1 VRRRLTAILA
11 ADAVGYSRMMG
22 KDEEDTI
29 RVLGAHRA
37 VIDGIIEFHEGRI
50 VGTAGDSVLAEFAS
64 SVEAVRCA
72 VEIQE
77 ALKTRN
83 DALPEQRQLFFRI
96 GVNLGDVM
104 VKGEDLLGDG
114 VNVAAR
120 LESIAEPG
128 GICISSSV
136 YDQIA
141 GKLTLGFV
149 DAGEQALKN
158 ISKPVHVYRVAGTR
172 ATEPVA
178 RPRWRRMGT
187 AAALAGFVAA
197 VIAAGVVWQAG
208 WLAPGAG
215 GREQASTAGA
225 ADAEAKRAEEERR
238 AAEERARVE
247 AELAQAR
254 AETQAAKRGAEI
266 EAAAAAEA
274 KRALDAQRT
283 AEAKARAE
291 AELARARAE
300 VEAIKRQAQTE
311 LAAATKARQEAETK
325 AATETKVAA
334 VVQSASAPASASVAA
349 LRFDGQWTV
358 TRSCE
363 AFKDRPA
370 VVHRF
375 SATVSKG
382 EFLLERGQRGQPGY
396 QNLRGKP
403 AEDGSLVLTGI
414 FTPRIPRYPGQEAPA
429 YFEGRFDGERFTL
442 KGMYGK
448 RGCSL
453 VIARAGA

>member
-1 VRRRLTAILA
+1 
-11 ADAVGYSRMMG
+11 MMG
-22 KDEEDTI
+22 KDEEDTL
-29 RVLGAHRA
+29 RALAAHRA

-83 DALPEQRQLFFRI
+83 DALPEERRLFFRI

-120 LESIAEPG
+120 LESIAESG

-141 GKLTLGFV
+141 GKLNLGFV
-149 DAGEQALKN
+149 DIGDQALKN
-158 ISKPVHVYRVAGTR
+158 ISKPVHVYRVAGTG
-172 ATEPVA
+172 AAAPA
-178 RPRWRRMGT
+178 APPRSRRMVT
-187 AAALAGFVAA
+187 AAAFAGLIAVVVA
-197 VIAAGVVWQAG
+197 VGVAWQAG
-208 WLAPGAG
+208 WLPPAA
-215 GREQASTAGA
+215 RDQASPASA
-225 ADAEAKRAEEERR
+225 AKVDATRAEEARR
-238 AAEERARVE
+238 IAEERERAQ

-254 AETQAAKRGAEI
+254 AEAQAAKRRAER
-266 EAAAAAEA
+266 EEVAAAEA
-274 KRALDAQRT
+274 KRALEAQRT
-283 AEAKARAE
+283 AEAKTRSE

-325 AATETKVAA
+325 AATETKLAA
-334 VVQSASAPASASVAA
+334 VVQSASAPASASAA
-349 LRFDGQWTV
+349 PSRFDGQWTV

-363 AFKDRPA
+363 PFNDLPAFVDK
-370 VVHRF
+370 F
-375 SATVSKG
+375 LATANKG
-382 EFLLERGQRGQPGY
+382 EFLVERGQRGQPAY

-403 AEDGSLVLTGI
+403 TENGSLILTGI
-414 FTPRIPRYPGQEAPA
+414 ASPGVRRFTGQEFPV
-429 YFEGRFDGERFTL
+429 YLEGRFDGERFTL
-442 KGMYGK
+442 KGTYG
-448 RGCSL
+448 RRSCSV
-453 VIARAGA
+453 VIARAGG

>member
-1 VRRRLTAILA
+1 MGTGNVKRRLTAILA

-22 KDEEDTI
+22 ADEEDTMRI
-29 RVLGAHRA
+29 LAAHRA

-50 VGTAGDSVLAEFAS
+50 VGTAGDSVLAEFVS

-83 DALPEQRQLFFRI
+83 DALPEERRLFFRI

-120 LESIAEPG
+120 LEGIAEPG

-141 GKLTLGFV
+141 GKLNLGFM
-149 DAGEQALKN
+149 DIGDQALKN

-172 ATEPVA
+172 AAAPA
-178 RPRWRRMGT
+178 APPRWRRVAT
-187 AAALAGFVAA
+187 AAALGGFVAIA
-197 VIAAGVVWQAG
+197 VAVGVAWQAG
-208 WLAPGAG
+208 WLAPGASD
-215 GREQASTAGA
+215 REQASATSA
-225 ADAEAKRAEEERR
+225 ADAEAKRAEKEQR
-238 AAEERARVE
+238 AAEDRGRAQ

-254 AETQAAKRGAEI
+254 AEAETAKRRAEI

-283 AEAKARAE
+283 AEAKA
-291 AELARARAE
+291 ELARARAE
-300 VEAIKRQAQTE
+300 AEAIKRQAQAE
-311 LAAATKARQEAETK
+311 LAAATKARQES
-325 AATETKVAA
+325 ETKVAH
-334 VVQSASAPASASVAA
+334 VTPSASVAVRA
-349 LRFDGQWTV
+349 GVSASRFDGQWTA

-363 AFKDRPA
+363 AFMELP
-370 VVHRF
+370 
-375 SATVSKG
+375 ATVDRFAVTVNKG
-382 EFLLERGQRGQPGY
+382 EFVLERGQPGQPGY
-396 QNLRGKP
+396 NLVRGRP
-403 AEDGSLVLTGI
+403 ADDGSLVLTGTGI
-414 FTPRIPRYPGQEAPA
+414 SRQPQYLGREYAA
-429 YFEGRFDGERFTL
+429 YLEGRFDGERFVL
-442 KGMYGK
+442 KGKYGR
-448 RGCSL
+448 RGCSI
-453 VIARAGA
+453 VFARAGG

>member
-1 VRRRLTAILA
+1 VGTGNIKRRLTAILA

-22 KDEEDTI
+22 KDEEDTL
-29 RVLGAHRA
+29 RVLSAHRA

-83 DALPEQRQLFFRI
+83 DALPEARRLLFRI

-141 GKLTLGFV
+141 GKLNLGFV
-149 DAGEQALKN
+149 DAGQQALKN
-158 ISKPVHVYRVAGTR
+158 ISKPVHVYRIAGTR
-172 ATEPVA
+172 AVAPAAPPRSRRLGTAVGLSGLVAVVVALGVAWQTGWFVPVA
-178 RPRWRRMGT
+178 GD
-187 AAALAGFVAA
+187 
-197 VIAAGVVWQAG
+197 
-208 WLAPGAG
+208 
-215 GREQASTAGA
+215 REQASATSA

-238 AAEERARVE
+238 AAEERTRAA

-254 AETQAAKRGAEI
+254 AEAQAAKRRAER

-274 KRALDAQRT
+274 KRALEAQRMT
-283 AEAKARAE
+283 EAKARAE
-291 AELARARAE
+291 AGLAQARAQAE
-300 VEAIKRQAQTE
+300 AKAAREA
-311 LAAATKARQEAETK
+311 KARQESETK
-325 AATETKVAA
+325 TAHVA
-334 VVQSASAPASASVAA
+334 QPAPAGVGTS
-349 LRFDGQWTV
+349 RFDGQWTV

-363 AFKDRPA
+363 AFENRPA
-370 VVHRF
+370 VAQRF
-375 SATVSKG
+375 LATASKG
-382 EFLLERGQRGQPGY
+382 EFLVEWGERGQPAY
-396 QNLRGKP
+396 QHLRGKVR
-403 AEDGSLVLTGI
+403 EDGGLILTGI
-414 FTPRIPRYPGQEAPA
+414 ASPGVKWFTGQQFPV
-429 YFEGRFDGERFTL
+429 YLEGRFDGERFLLNGT
-442 KGMYGK
+442 YG
-448 RGCSL
+448 RRSCSA
-453 VIARAGA
+453 VITRAGG